1 MASLDIVSLF
11 LSVPYE
17 FVKNSIKKRWKDIQ
31 SPTKLPFNEFII
43 GLDILMNSLYF
54 QNDEKYFQQINGLP
68 MNGDIARSP
77 YLPDNSEKIKKKTL
91 K

>member
-1 MASLDIVSLF
+1 
-11 LSVPYE
+11 
-17 FVKNSIKKRWKDIQ
+17 
-31 SPTKLPFNEFII
+31 
-43 GLDILMNSLYF
+43 MNSLYF